1 MQIIKLLSAALA
13 VSPSGGCMARPQE
26 ATRFTCLEKNVSP
39 EEIRSVS
46 LDITSTPHGD
56 IGKFPS
62 CPKVVF
68 WIEYDSNISKD
79 ESYKPYFVELI
90 KKQRAMSGAL
100 TVSGK
105 AKISIRPNDER
116 YGGTVRFSEID
127 LTALP
132 PSK

>member
-1 MQIIKLLSAALA
+1 MQIIKLLVAAVA
-13 VSPSGGCMARPQE
+13 VSASSSCMARPQE

-56 IGKFPS
+56 IGRFPS
-62 CPKVVF
+62 CPKIVF
-68 WIEYDSNISKD
+68 WIEYDRTISTD

-90 KKQRAMSGAL
+90 KRQRAMSGVL
-100 TVSGK
+100 TVNGK
-105 AKISIRPNDER
+105 AKIILQPNDER

-132 PSK
+132 HVE